1 MAVSVEARSR
11 VHAPQRLATL
21 SPAALLL
28 TLVAPALDLLAIVQH
43 ATGVPAMGAVATA
56 AASAVL
62 LVHWLRFPH
71 ASWLAGASLAG
82 FASLV
87 MRLVG
92 ADVAPVLSLLMV
104 IGLGLGGAFAPP
116 ARANPHA
123 WLD

>member
-11 VHAPQRLATL
+11 VHVPQQVATL
-21 SPAALLL
+21 SPAVLLL

-43 ATGVPAMGAVATA
+43 APGVPTMGALATA

-62 LVHWLRFPH
+62 LVNWVRFSR
-71 ASWLAGASLAG
+71 ASWLAAASLAG

-92 ADVAPVLSLLMV
+92 ADVAPALSLLMV

-116 ARANPHA
+116 ARPNAHA

>member
-11 VHAPQRLATL
+11 VHVPHQAATL
-21 SPAALLL
+21 SPAVLLL

-43 ATGVPAMGAVATA
+43 AAAVPTMGALATA
-56 AASAVL
+56 AATAIL
-62 LVHWLRFPH
+62 LVNWVRFPR
-71 ASWLAGASLAG
+71 ATWLAAASVAG

-92 ADVAPVLSLLMV
+92 ADIAPALSLLMV

-116 ARANPHA
+116 ARASAHA